1 MKVKI
6 ISDGTSENTK
16 IVNAETEEEIED
28 IIHVEVSIDA
38 FNVEAAFL
46 VKNPKL
52 EMQNVS
58 AQEVSVGDHAIQYD
72 GGTSTSD
79 N

>member
-46 VKNPKL
+46 TIGLP
-52 EMQNVS
+52 
-58 AQEVSVGDHAIQYD
+58 
-72 GGTSTSD
+72 
-79 N
+79 